1 MLHTLGLV
9 QASAWWKWSRRGVAR
24 HRCQHQR
31 LARASQGWA
40 YKLPPSWS
48 TWSRVA
54 TIQSYTKYKYK
65 IQNTNTKYK
74 PPTQLVYLIKSGY
87 YTGLHKIQ
95 IQNTRCKIQIQIQ
108 APTQLVYLIKSG
120 YYTGLHK
127 HKTQTHTLTLQC
139 STNRKVSQPNHKIYN
154 PFQLIC
160 ITNSQVNTLHRKKE
174 LGTFVWSICWLELTQ
189 STGFASENDDPFD
202 WNHIIASQA
211 HHLRQAV
218 SCYASDHSPMNIELG
233 NGGLGDLATNPTSQH
248 WVQQCSV
255 GHSLTLQPQCLKPC
269 TLG

>member
-87 YTGLHKIQ
+87 YTGLHK
-95 IQNTRCKIQIQIQ
+95 
-108 APTQLVYLIKSG
+108 
-120 YYTGLHK
+120 

-139 STNRKVSQPNHKIYN
+139 STNRKVRYALKEKKRYYLGIFPNM
-154 PFQLIC
+154 
-160 ITNSQVNTLHRKKE
+160 
-174 LGTFVWSICWLELTQ
+174 G
-189 STGFASENDDPFD
+189 
-202 WNHIIASQA
+202 
-211 HHLRQAV
+211 
-218 SCYASDHSPMNIELG
+218 
-233 NGGLGDLATNPTSQH
+233 GGLPKSQNFCKFTKYFF
-248 WVQQCSV
+248 VCQI
-255 GHSLTLQPQCLKPC
+255 GPQMAPNGQKHVILIIWDHFGPS
-269 TLG
+269 